1 MTGAPLPA
9 PPRITEPAGGYLR
22 ALLGVGAAA
31 LVALPLRPVLNT
43 IDVAMW
49 FLLAVVVSAIR
60 LPRGPSVAASL
71 MAILAFDVLFVPPY
85 YRLTVD
91 DTDYLLTFAV
101 MLIVALVMSTL
112 TGRLRDQR
120 AAASWGEW
128 QAQARMEIQSG
139 LGRAGTPLQV
149 LETLRARIGE
159 LLGVAGRVVYPLRT
173 AVDGGARLPAEA
185 NLPDTETRVAAAW
198 ALEHRQPAG
207 WGAVQ
212 GGEAGALLLP
222 IVPAS
227 GGAALLVFPEAPDR
241 TPEPQVIEVARELA
255 VQGALALERAELTDR
270 HEGARLEVA
279 AEQLRTAVLSSLSHD
294 LRTPLAAIEG
304 AATSLLEGGARLS
317 PDDRLELAAGIVT
330 ESRRMHRLV
339 GNLLDMVRVESGT
352 LALHREWQPL
362 EDSLGVALLRLE
374 DRLAGREVESVLP
387 EGLPLVWID
396 DVLVEQVFVNLL
408 ENAIR
413 HTPPGTRISIT
424 ASATPQQVVVEVADT
439 GPGLP
444 AGSEELVF
452 RKFYQVR
459 TADAPATGGA
469 GLGLAICRG
478 IIQGHGGRIW
488 AEPRAGSGACFRFT
502 LPLGGGP
509 PPAHPA
515 EADEDGA

>member
-1 MTGAPLPA
+1 VTGAPLPA

-22 ALLGVGAAA
+22 AILVVAAAA

-49 FLLAVVVSAIR
+49 FLLAVVVSATR
-60 LPRGPSVAASL
+60 LPRGPAVAASL
-71 MAILAFDVLFVPPY
+71 LAILAFDVLFVPPY
-85 YRLTVD
+85 YRLTVE

-101 MLIVALVMSTL
+101 MLIVALVMSTI

-120 AAASWGEW
+120 AAAAWGEW
-128 QAQARMEIQSG
+128 QAQTRMEIQSG
-139 LGRAGTPLQV
+139 LGRAGTPAEV
-149 LETLRARIGE
+149 LETLRARISE
-159 LLGVAGRVVYPLRT
+159 LLGVPGRVVYPLGAAADGRPEFPT
-173 AVDGGARLPAEA
+173 EVD
-185 NLPDTETRVAAAW
+185 LPDTELRVTAAW
-198 ALEHRQPAG
+198 ALEHRRPAG
-207 WGAVQ
+207 WGAAQ

-222 IVPAS
+222 VVPAS

-241 TPEPQVIEVARELA
+241 TPEPQVIEVAQELA

-279 AEQLRTAVLSSLSHD
+279 AEQLRTALLSSLSHD

-304 AATSLLEGGARLS
+304 AATSLLEGSARLS
-317 PDDRLELAAGIVT
+317 SDDRRELATGILS

-362 EDSLGVALLRLE
+362 EDSLGVAILRLE
-374 DRLAGREVESVLP
+374 ERLAGREVISALP

-396 DVLVEQVFVNLL
+396 DVLLEQVFVNLL
-408 ENAIR
+408 ENATR
-413 HTPPGTRISIT
+413 HTPRGTRITIT
-424 ASATPQQVVVEVADT
+424 ASATPQDVMVEVADT

-478 IIQGHGGRIW
+478 IIQAHGGRIW
-488 AEPRAGSGACFRFT
+488 AEPRMGGGTCFRFT
-502 LPLGGGP
+502 LPLGSGP
-509 PPAHPA
+509 PPAHPV
-515 EADEDGA
+515 ELDEHGG